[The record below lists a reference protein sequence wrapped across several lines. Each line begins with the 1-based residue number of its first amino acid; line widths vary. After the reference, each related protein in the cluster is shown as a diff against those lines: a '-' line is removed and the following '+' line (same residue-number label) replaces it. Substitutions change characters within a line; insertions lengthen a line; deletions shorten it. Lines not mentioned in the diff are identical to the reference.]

1 MKFDQKEDGSCD
13 IVFLDEEIKILNKF
27 KKLQLSK
34 ESTKHFI
41 NNLSKALFH
50 LNQGLDEE
58 TKKMESFD
66 NIVTVDKSKPK

>member
-13 IVFLDEEIKILNKF
+13 ILFLDEEIKILNKF

-50 LNQGLDEE
+50 LNQALDEE
-58 TKKMESFD
+58 TKKMETFD
-66 NIVTVDKSKPK
+66 NIVTVDKPKPK